1 MAEARAAASSVEA
14 KIAAAVA
21 KPENHSRASM
31 PLSDAGY
38 DSGLG
43 TWDKSLKT
51 KWNAEQGRH
60 MEAKG
65 VKTVRNLALVNMD
78 NMKLLLTL
86 ALCDD
91 TASGRLT
98 ARRKLWNWKGA
109 AAALVGVDDIGEL
122 PKLKQGRKPKEERTT
137 KEQDALDVASRWVAH
152 AGTPDP
158 AFVKDYADALA
169 AIARG
174 VSEPKKKK
182 RRR

>member
-1 MAEARAAASSVEA
+1 
-14 KIAAAVA
+14 
-21 KPENHSRASM
+21 M

-109 AAALVGVDDIGEL
+109 AAALLGVNIGEL
-122 PKLKQGRKPKEERTT
+122 PKLKKTGRKRV
-137 KEQDALDVASRWVAH
+137 L
-152 AGTPDP
+152 
-158 AFVKDYADALA
+158 
-169 AIARG
+169 
-174 VSEPKKKK
+174 
-182 RRR
+182 